1 MCGMM
6 GALWFARW
14 ARHSHIY
21 FARLLIPASCGN
33 GYVALVGVFFL
44 LVVIVLNLSVG
55 VQVEGGRGCLGSTMR
70 LWRPSLVLV
79 TCG

>member
-21 FARLLIPASCGN
+21 FARLIPASCKN
-33 GYVALVGVFFL
+33 GYVALVGVIFL
-44 LVVIVLNLSVG
+44 LVVIVLSLSVG
-55 VQVEGGRGCLGSTMR
+55 V
-70 LWRPSLVLV
+70 
-79 TCG
+79 